1 MDIKK
6 LFEQE
11 EEQEAEK
18 PPSLRPRPARPWR
31 VAVIANVKGETKLP
45 FDAPADAGAEFDK
58 KETIQA
64 IQTAIESEGHSTRFL
79 SADYSLL
86 DTLRKYRPDICFNI
100 AEGIMGDS
108 RESQVPA
115 ILEMLR
121 IPYTASRVL
130 ANAVGLDKTMTKRVW
145 RDHHI
150 PTAQFQEFNH
160 WREPIDPDL
169 HYPLFVKPACEGTGM
184 GMDAGSIVN
193 NESELRERVRWVVES
208 YHQAALV
215 ESYLP
220 GREFTVG
227 VLGRADAARWTRMP
241 HLYSARDGFHRFP
254 ILEVD
259 NGKSITPGV
268 YGHQA
273 KSLNYGEAGI
283 PDFYCPAQVDPELA
297 EELSRLAIRA
307 HQAIGSLDVSRV
319 DVRLDADGHPLLLE
333 INTLPGL
340 CPGFSDLCVL
350 ANAEGLSYDDLIL
363 EILYLGASRAG
374 LLVQPVLAK
383 SVRVPMHARPQRATV
398 TS

>member
-121 IPYTASRVL
+121 IPYTASRIL

-150 PTAQFQEFNH
+150 PTAHFQEFTH

-193 NESELRERVRWVVES
+193 SENELRDRVRWVVKS

-215 ESYLP
+215 EDYLP

-227 VLGRADAARWTRMP
+227 VLGRGDAARWTRMP
-241 HLYSARDGFHRFP
+241 HLYSPRDGFHRFH

-273 KSLNYGEAGI
+273 KSLNYGDAGI
-283 PDFYCPAQVDPELA
+283 PDFYCPAQVEPELA

-307 HQAIGSLDVSRV
+307 HQAVGALDVSRV
-319 DVRLDADGHPLLLE
+319 DVRLDAEGHPLLLE

-340 CPGFSDLCVL
+340 SPGFSDLCVL
-350 ANAEGLSYDDLIL
+350 ANAEGLTYDDLIL

-383 SVRVPMHARPQRATV
+383 NVHVPMHARPQRATV

>member
-283 PDFYCPAQVDPELA
+283 PDFYCPAQVEPELA